1 MKLLSYRY
9 TPTIVFC
16 VYLLPSSRA
25 AEQTSTMSRISDVL
39 IQKLDRLDT
48 NSFKRFKNYLE
59 RDRKIPTQTLEKA
72 EVSDVVTLMVDAYGE
87 SDCGSVV
94 SDILRK
100 MNKNQLALEVD
111 KELPSGKLLL
121 HSSMLSWLEC
131 LRVLRRAC
139 ILGYYLHNGPFK

>member
-16 VYLLPSSRA
+16 VSLLPSSRA
-25 AEQTSTMSRISDVL
+25 ERTSTMNGISDVL

-48 NSFKRFKNYLE
+48 DSFKRFKKYLE
-59 RDRKIPTQTLEKA
+59 RDGKIPTQKLEKA
-72 EVSDVVTLMVDAYGE
+72 NVDDIVAMMVQAYCE
-87 SDCGSVV
+87 MNCGSVV

-100 MNKNQLALEVD
+100 MDKNQLALEVD

-121 HSSMLSWLEC
+121 HSSMLSWLE
-131 LRVLRRAC
+131 LIELIFRLQ
-139 ILGYYLHNGPFK
+139 F

>member
-1 MKLLSYRY
+1 MNG
-9 TPTIVFC
+9 
-16 VYLLPSSRA
+16 
-25 AEQTSTMSRISDVL
+25 ISDVL

-94 SDILRK
+94 SDILRR
-100 MNKNQLALEVD
+100 MNFNDLALNLEQD
-111 KELPSGKLLL
+111 LQLGKLLL
-121 HSSMLSWLEC
+121 HSSMLSWLE
-131 LRVLRRAC
+131 LM
-139 ILGYYLHNGPFK
+139 